1 MKKASPLEIHS
12 RPVWTE
18 STESG
23 RPFSNGD
30 FGYAKPSFES
40 SGVSTPAVNII
51 ETREDLR
58 LEMVAPGMR
67 KEAFNIT
74 LQENVLTISYDHRD
88 NREGVREHW
97 KYKLREYNYH
107 SFMRSFQLP
116 DTVDSGRIEA
126 TYVDGILTL
135 RIAKKKEAIARE
147 IPVD

>member
-1 MKKASPLEIHS
+1 MEKVNLLEINS

-23 RPFSNGD
+23 RPFSNGNL
-30 FGYAKPSFES
+30 GYPKRSFES

-67 KEAFNIT
+67 KEAFNVT
-74 LQENVLTISYDHRD
+74 LQEDVLTISYDHHD
-88 NREGVREHW
+88 NSRGGGEDW
-97 KYKLREYNYH
+97 KYRLREYNYH

-116 DTVDSGRIEA
+116 DTIDSGRIDA

-135 RIAKKKEAIARE
+135 RIPKKKEAIARMIAVE
-147 IPVD
+147 